1 MSERKAGIIFEPT
14 IADEAKG
21 VEIRRAIGGE
31 RVALLDPILL
41 LDHPSIAP
49 GSPTVGFHR
58 HPHRGIETL
67 SYVLRGSVQH
77 RDSMGNAGT
86 VGVGGAQWMT
96 AGNGIYHEE
105 MLISGDDGAE
115 FIQLWFNLPRDKKRI
130 PAAYVG
136 VEGSEIPIIGK
147 PPVCVIAGEYGGRR
161 GPFQGIAVN
170 PTVLDVTRGAG
181 ESIQIPTEPGAAA
194 FAYVVRGSV
203 SVEDRTADAASLV
216 ILTDGEQVTFTA
228 GDAGARFLFV
238 SAQPLNE
245 PVLQYRS
252 LVMNTVED
260 IRETLDMMDAGTFA
274 N

>member
-1 MSERKAGIIFEPT
+1 MNARKAGIIFEPT
-14 IADEAKG
+14 IADEAAG
-21 VEIRRAIGGE
+21 VDIRRVIGGE
-31 RVALLDPILL
+31 RVALLDPFLL
-41 LDHPSIAP
+41 LDHPTIAP

-77 RDSMGNAGT
+77 RDSMGNEGT

-105 MLISGDDGAE
+105 MLISADDGAE

-136 VEGSEIPIIGK
+136 VDGDHVPVVGS
-147 PPVCVIAGEYGGRR
+147 VAVIAGEFAGRK
-161 GPFQGIAVN
+161 GPFQGIAVQ
-170 PTVLDVTRGAG
+170 PTVLDVTLEPAA
-181 ESIQIPTEPGAAA
+181 SITIPTELGAAA
-194 FAYVVRGSV
+194 FAYFVRGSGAI
-203 SVEDRTADAASLV
+203 EDRVAKAASLM
-216 ILTDGEQVTFTA
+216 ILTDGDQVTLSA
-228 GDAGARFLFV
+228 GDEGARFLFV
-238 SAQPLNE
+238 AAQPLNE

-274 N
+274 K